1 MTRHPTSLFTVRGIQ
16 EMLGISRGVITRLI
30 GAGFVAPQRGPRNEY
45 LFTFRDVVLLRT
57 AHGLQAARIAPR
69 KILRSLEQ
77 LKANLPSEMPLTGL
91 KITAI
96 GGEVAVREVHGPR
109 SAETGQYLIDFE
121 VASPHESRVTDLR
134 RVPSEAQ
141 AESESAQGW
150 FDAAAG
156 LEADAPAEAEAAY
169 RQAILLQPEFPDAHL
184 NLAALLCE
192 REGYEEAVSV
202 CSEALRHWP
211 DMAELH
217 FNQALALEELHR
229 YREALGGYER
239 SLELAPDFAQAHFNL
254 ARLCERSGNFQKA
267 LRHFNAYR
275 RLSR

>member
-1 MTRHPTSLFTVRGIQ
+1 
-16 EMLGISRGVITRLI
+16 MLGISRGVITRLI

-134 RVPSEAQ
+134 RVPSEVQ
-141 AESESAQGW
+141 AASDSAQGW